1 MRKNILQPQKRYPQ
15 SVPAM
20 LFSRY
25 SQRGPS
31 QLFISNKSHTSCLAL
46 TLKKFKSTSVPSS
59 THCNSKKAAQAAQ
72 QPDANATVSAELYDY
87 HRLSRIGQTPGAA
100 NPENTKEAFKATW
113 LNAINERM
121 AQLKQGKIIDSY
133 MYNNVK
139 STTISEKTRDESF
152 SYLLLPF
159 ATDPTIC
166 DFYTNS
172 NGNAKCGQFFMDLD
186 ALAGRIAY
194 RHCSPS
200 EPILVTACV
209 DRVYMM
215 SHLDNISNRN
225 VVISGSVCWTGKS
238 SMEIEVTATS
248 FDKSI
253 ELPTEITQDFIRN
266 CKLPHE
272 KVLSSTFTFVARN
285 PETHKSLAIN
295 KILPTSEQDWI
306 DFKRAESHN
315 IAKKM
320 KAKQEQSDNSNLI
333 SSTGLSEEESR
344 IVHNL
349 WKLDTVVKN
358 NLLNPI
364 SGKPIKDNIKFAK
377 DTQLTSTMYVQPQYR
392 NRHSFQC
399 FGGALMK
406 WTFELAYCTACSVS
420 NGSPRFLS
428 LDATTFKAPVPIG
441 SILHL
446 DSKVVYSELHNYKAE
461 TEESDDTELCIS
473 KLQHLLPTPITGKE
487 IPSINKVKTTSG
499 TILQI
504 KVNTKVQHVQSQ
516 MKKPTGSFVYS
527 FFVPSENEEGSIQK
541 FQQDLKFIEKPGYSI
556 VLPETYTEFV
566 DFLEA
571 RRRYEETVIYAE
583 QQLRSTK

>member
-1 MRKNILQPQKRYPQ
+1 MISSSLSKRT
-15 SVPAM
+15 S
-20 LFSRY
+20 
-25 SQRGPS
+25 S
-31 QLFISNKSHTSCLAL
+31 QLLKNNKLSSLSL
-46 TLKKFKSTSVPSS
+46 NRFKSTNIASS
-59 THCNSKKAAQAAQ
+59 SHCNSKKAAQSAQ

-87 HRLSRIGQTPGAA
+87 HRLSRIGQTPGSS

-139 STTISEKTRDESF
+139 STAILEKTRDESF

-194 RHCSPS
+194 RHCAPS

-215 SHLDNISNRN
+215 SHLDNIQNRN
-225 VVISGSVCWTGKS
+225 VVLSGSVCWTGKS

-253 ELPTEITQDFIRN
+253 ELPKEITQSFIKD

-295 KILPTSEQDWI
+295 KILPASEQDWI
-306 DFKRAESHN
+306 DYKRAESYN

-320 KAKQEQSDNSNLI
+320 KAKQEQNDNSNLI
-333 SSTGLSEEESR
+333 SSTGLSEEESK

-349 WKLDTVVKN
+349 WKLDSVLKD

-377 DTQLTSTMYVQPQYR
+377 DTQLTSTIIVQPQYR

-420 NGSPRFLS
+420 NGAPRFMS

-441 SILHL
+441 SILHMN
-446 DSKVVYSELHNYKAE
+446 SKVVYSELHNYKPD
-461 TEESDDTELCIS
+461 ESDDTELCIS
-473 KLQHLLPTPITGKE
+473 KLQHLLPAPITGSC
-487 IPSINKVKTTSG
+487 IPSINKVKITSG
-499 TILQI
+499 TILQV
-504 KVNTKVQHVQSQ
+504 KVDTKVQHVQSQ
-516 MKKPTGSFVYS
+516 VKKQTGSFVYS
-527 FFVPSENEEGSIQK
+527 FFVPNENEEGTIQK

-556 VLPETYTEFV
+556 VLPETYTEFI

-571 RRRYEETVIYAE
+571 RRRYEETVNYAE

>member
-1 MRKNILQPQKRYPQ
+1 MLS
-15 SVPAM
+15 SV
-20 LFSRY
+20 
-25 SQRGPS
+25 
-31 QLFISNKSHTSCLAL
+31 ISKKTAPHAVKGTKVLSTVLTS
-46 TLKKFKSTSVPSS
+46 KKFQSNNIPSS

-72 QPDANATVSAELYDY
+72 QPDANATVSSELYDY
-87 HRLSRIGQTPGAA
+87 HRLARISEVPSAA
-100 NPENTKEAFKATW
+100 KSDTARDPFKATW

-121 AQLKQGKIIDSY
+121 TQLKQGKIIDSY

-139 STTISEKTRDESF
+139 STDILEKTRDESF

-159 ATDPTIC
+159 ATDTTIC

-172 NGNAKCGQFFMDLD
+172 NGNAKVGQLFMDLD

-209 DRVYMM
+209 DRVFMM
-215 SHLDNISNRN
+215 SHLDNIQNRN
-225 VVISGSVCWTGKS
+225 VILSGSVCWTGKS

-253 ELPTEITQDFIRN
+253 QLPKEITQEFIKN

-272 KVLSSTFTFVARN
+272 QVLTSTFTFVARN

-295 KILPTSEQDWI
+295 KILPTTEQDWI
-306 DFKRAESHN
+306 DYKRAESHN

-320 KAKQEQSDNSNLI
+320 KSKQEHLESSELVP
-333 SSTGLSEEESR
+333 STGLSEEESK

-349 WKLDTVVKN
+349 WKLDSVVKD
-358 NLLNPI
+358 NLLNPV
-364 SGKPIKDNIKFAK
+364 SGKPIKDNIKFSK
-377 DTQLTSTMYVQPQYR
+377 DTQLTSTMFVQPQFR

-406 WTFELAYCTACSVS
+406 WTFELAYCSACSVS
-420 NGSPRFLS
+420 SGSPRFLS

-446 DSKVVYSELHNYKAE
+446 DSKVVYSELHNYKPDEAGSE
-461 TEESDDTELCIS
+461 NNELCIS
-473 KLQHLLPTPITGKE
+473 KLKHLLPTPITGCD
-487 IPSINKVKTTSG
+487 IPSLNKIKTNSG
-499 TILQI
+499 TILQV
-504 KVNTKVQHVQSQ
+504 KVDTKVQHVHSQ
-516 MKKPTGSFVYS
+516 IKKQTGSFVYS
-527 FFVPSENEEGSIQK
+527 FFVPNENEEGTVQK

-566 DFLEA
+566 DFLAA
-571 RRRYEETVIYAE
+571 RRRYEETVKYAE
-583 QQLRSTK
+583 QLLRTKK